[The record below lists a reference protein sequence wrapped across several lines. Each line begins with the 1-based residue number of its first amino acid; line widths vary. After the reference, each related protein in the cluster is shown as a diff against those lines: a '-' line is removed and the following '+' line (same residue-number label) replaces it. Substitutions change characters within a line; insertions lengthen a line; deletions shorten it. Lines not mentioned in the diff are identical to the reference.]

1 MKLVQPWVR
10 KNYALDEDAG
20 HQAKKFLK
28 KKSFTQF
35 EIIYQ
40 QAMVCHEACNY
51 EATLNLLEKAK
62 TESKDAGDAGR
73 CSQLR
78 GSALAHLKRYDEAKS
93 AYMEVIDAAKDVS
106 KAGNNVYALPFSYCG
121 LTEI

>member
-1 MKLVQPWVR
+1 MGLLEWEQAIAYFTTFLEKYDAEAFRTYCAYQAGFCHIMLGDMDKAAETMKLVQPWVR
-10 KNYALDEDAG
+10 KNYALDEYAG

-51 EATLNLLEKAK
+51 EAT
-62 TESKDAGDAGR
+62 
-73 CSQLR
+73 
-78 GSALAHLKRYDEAKS
+78 
-93 AYMEVIDAAKDVS
+93 
-106 KAGNNVYALPFSYCG
+106 
-121 LTEI
+121 